1 MGGWVAWNR
10 TACLWCRHGPKMAR
24 GFHHALLRDQP
35 VQTLVSA
42 KRTQGLRRRCS
53 QSSWGLARAVGQ
65 RRRRLAQRACPRPS
79 LHAPAV
85 IDRKSVGSGKS
96 VSVRVDLG
104 GRRII
109 KKKKNNAKEK
119 T

>member
-1 MGGWVAWNR
+1 
-10 TACLWCRHGPKMAR
+10 MAR

-42 KRTQGLRRRCS
+42 KRTQCLRRRCS

-79 LHAPAV
+79 LLATAV
-85 IDRKSVGSGKS
+85 LPFLVHLISQPRRASVWARLCHYVYFS
-96 VSVRVDLG
+96 VVVVLLKNKHF
-104 GRRII
+104 I
-109 KKKKNNAKEK
+109 KYF
-119 T
+119 